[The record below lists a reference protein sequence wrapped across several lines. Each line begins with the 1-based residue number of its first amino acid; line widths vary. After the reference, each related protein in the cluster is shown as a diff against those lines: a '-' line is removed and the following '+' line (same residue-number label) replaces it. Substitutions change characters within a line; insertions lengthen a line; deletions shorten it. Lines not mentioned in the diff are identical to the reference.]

1 MAKKTQV
8 EILVH
13 TPFTFT
19 DITGEKTSFAAGR
32 HNVEKDV
39 AEHWFVAAHADQTG
53 NALATGDDTALLTAE
68 IDTLKAQLEEK
79 VKLIG
84 EQTEQIVEKDNALAL
99 LTAEIDSL
107 KAAGAGANVK
117 K

>member
-19 DITGEKTSFAAGR
+19 NDKWEKTPFPAGR
-32 HNVEKDV
+32 HTVGKDV
-39 AEHWFVAAHADQTG
+39 AEHWFVMAHSDQTG
-53 NALATGDDTALLTAE
+53 NATTSGSDDELLAQIDSLKTQLAEQVKMNGDQAESIAAKDKALEVLTAE
-68 IDTLKAQLEEK
+68 LE
-79 VKLIG
+79 
-84 EQTEQIVEKDNALAL
+84 T
-99 LTAEIDSL
+99 L
-107 KAAGAGANVK
+107 KAAGAGADVK

>member
-19 DITGEKTSFAAGR
+19 SDKGEKTPFPAGR
-32 HNVEKDV
+32 HTVDKDV
-39 AEHWFVAAHADQTG
+39 AEHWFVVAHADQTG
-53 NALATGDDTALLTAE
+53 NATTSGSDDELLVQIDSLKTQLAEQVKLNGAQAESIAAKDKALEVLTAE
-68 IDTLKAQLEEK
+68 LE
-79 VKLIG
+79 
-84 EQTEQIVEKDNALAL
+84 T
-99 LTAEIDSL
+99 L
-107 KAAGAGANVK
+107 KAAGAGADVK